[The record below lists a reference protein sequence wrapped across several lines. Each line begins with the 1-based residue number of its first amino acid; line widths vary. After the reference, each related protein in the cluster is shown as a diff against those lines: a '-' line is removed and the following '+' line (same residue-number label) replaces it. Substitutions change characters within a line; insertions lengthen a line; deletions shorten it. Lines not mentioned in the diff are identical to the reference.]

1 MFVSCLNS
9 KKKEVYDITSLKY
22 YILNYMGCIVFDN
35 EDLTY
40 KDSNYI
46 AYNIFGLYNR
56 KITNIYEILSEKNHN
71 IIKNASEYEKILYG
85 IEFIINDIKLD
96 LDIRIIKYKQLFI
109 ILIYNYILNNFIKYT
124 NNVSFN
130 DCVYNI
136 DNKIINNNFINS
148 LSKECLEY
156 ILLSFNIII
165 LKHDKLK
172 VLYIDNNT
180 KKKLLLYN
188 IKSIYD
194 YISHNNEEYYRL
206 LINDII
212 NNNKISNKIHEPID
226 LQLNNIFF
234 KYIFKIYKEQNKKYI
249 FFMISYDGLDNK
261 KHIDKIVN
269 ELYSK
274 KTLKYIEYSL
284 LPPADT
290 YDNITI
296 LFLDIVDF
304 SNICEKTSNR
314 RLNKWMIDFHDII
327 NKYISLYQITKIEVR
342 GDCYICLAGLETN
355 YFVNHYSDDSNKNK
369 MTRIVNFSIKII
381 EELNKV
387 NTHLR
392 IGIHTGKATISYIN
406 DYDFTLVKT
415 VYGNDVNIAARM
427 EQSGKT
433 DLIHMTKT
441 AAEIYA
447 NENNLNLDILKTNYI
462 TYKNI
467 QFMETYLYDT
477 YLKDFVSIDNDN
489 YYHNNIDISKS

>member
-1 MFVSCLNS
+1 
-9 KKKEVYDITSLKY
+9 
-22 YILNYMGCIVFDN
+22 
-35 EDLTY
+35 
-40 KDSNYI
+40 
-46 AYNIFGLYNR
+46 
-56 KITNIYEILSEKNHN
+56 
-71 IIKNASEYEKILYG
+71 
-85 IEFIINDIKLD
+85 
-96 LDIRIIKYKQLFI
+96 
-109 ILIYNYILNNFIKYT
+109 
-124 NNVSFN
+124 
-130 DCVYNI
+130 
-136 DNKIINNNFINS
+136 
-148 LSKECLEY
+148 
-156 ILLSFNIII
+156 
-165 LKHDKLK
+165 
-172 VLYIDNNT
+172 
-180 KKKLLLYN
+180 
-188 IKSIYD
+188 
-194 YISHNNEEYYRL
+194 
-206 LINDII
+206 
-212 NNNKISNKIHEPID
+212 
-226 LQLNNIFF
+226 
-234 KYIFKIYKEQNKKYI
+234 
-249 FFMISYDGLDNK
+249 MISYDGLDNK

-290 YDNITI
+290 YNNIAI

-369 MTRIVNFSIKII
+369 MTRMVNFSIKII

-387 NTHLR
+387 NTNLR

-427 EQSGKT
+427 EQSGKV

-477 YLKDFVSIDNDN
+477 YLKDFLSIDNDN
-489 YYHNNIDISKS
+489 YYHNNIDIRKS